1 MQKPPFL
8 IGILLGGLLLLS
20 ACAGLTPNRPPN
32 VMIAASGHDVGKVLA
47 VDPSSR
53 QLASGGSEGM
63 IRLWRLADGAPRG
76 GWRAHPGGVHGLVFD
91 AAGERL
97 LSAGYDGRLVR
108 WNLRGQP
115 LQQVAGLPPVTAFA
129 AAEGLVA
136 SGHRDGSL
144 RWWRADSLELVT
156 ELQVHGGK
164 VVALTLDPATRRVAS
179 SGADNRVALSH
190 PDGSSQWLARP
201 PTRARTLAFAPDPSQ
216 LYGGGWFRLYRW
228 DTRGGALE
236 VLDTEHQGIIQH
248 IRFLQEPDQLAS
260 ISRQTDSSVLILDP
274 ADGATRQFIGRH
286 ELCGDYVE
294 VSPDGR
300 YLVTTAD
307 DASIRI
313 WDRTQLRDRVRR

>member
-1 MQKPPFL
+1 MPRFV

-20 ACAGLTPNRPPN
+20 ACAGFTPNRPPN
-32 VMIAASGHDVGKVLA
+32 VMIAASGHDLGKVLA
-47 VDPSSR
+47 VDPGSR

-63 IRLWRLADGAPRG
+63 IRLWRLADGAPLG
-76 GWRAHPGGVHGLVFD
+76 GWRAHPGGVHGLIFD
-91 AAGERL
+91 ASGAQL

-115 LQQVAGLPPVTAFA
+115 LQQVAGLPPVTAFSA
-129 AAEGLVA
+129 ADDLVA
-136 SGHRDGSL
+136 SGHRDGKL
-144 RWWRADSLELVT
+144 RWWRADNLEPVA
-156 ELQVHGGK
+156 ELSVHAGK
-164 VVALTLDPATRRVAS
+164 VVALTLDPATGRVAS

-190 PDGSSQWLARP
+190 PDGSSRWLDRP

-216 LYGGGWFRLYRW
+216 LYGGGWFQLYRW
-228 DTRGGALE
+228 DTRSGALE
-236 VLDTEHQGIIQH
+236 VLDTKHEGIIQH
-248 IRFLQEPDQLAS
+248 IRFLQQPDQLAS

-274 ADGATRQFIGRH
+274 ANGSTREFIGRH
-286 ELCGDYVE
+286 ELCGNYVE

-313 WDRTQLRDRVRR
+313 WDRTQLRERARR